1 MNRLTNLC
9 ILLLVLLM
17 PAYTSAQ
24 SATAGGV
31 TITGTVVDETF
42 LPLIGASVS
51 IPGAKPPVGVIT
63 DIDGNFELKLPSPD
77 VTLEVSYLGYETI
90 RVAATPGT
98 PMEIVLKENSVA
110 LEEVVAIGYATMKK
124 SDLTG
129 SVEKVSMDD
138 LNRATV
144 SSFDQAL
151 GGRIAGV
158 QVVASDGQPG
168 EGANIVIRG
177 SNTISD
183 QSDGTPLYVIDGFA
197 TDDPNAGA
205 INPADIESIDVLKD
219 ASATAIYGARGANGV
234 IIITTKR
241 GAESAP
247 KITYKGS
254 VSYQRRPKGL
264 QLLKGREFVELQAE
278 MLTPEEMNKTY
289 FSYDE
294 ALGRYQTLDDYNN
307 RRSIDWQDEVF
318 RNAPMTNHHLA
329 LSGGTKNTRYSAA
342 LSYYYQDGTIIRS
355 SYESIKA
362 RATIDQQISPTV
374 KFGTAFNFANN
385 TSVGSAPTQGDGQ
398 STQYFLYQVL
408 AYRPVKYRSTD
419 DLDDIVDNN
428 GGTYPYNPV
437 KTIQNTYE
445 QLRNRQLSINAYL
458 NWNILPDLLFKA
470 TFAYTWR
477 EARTEKFYNKDTYF
491 GDPAYSSTGSNG
503 TFNIKE
509 WNSWSNEYTLSY
521 RHHWGAHKF
530 NGLVG
535 MSLLS
540 KQISNVGAKS
550 VMIPWDD
557 LGFWGIDT
565 GMAQSVVADNVLD
578 RMMSFF
584 GRFNYDY
591 RGRYL
596 LTATLR
602 GDGSSRFTNNKW
614 GLFPSASMAWRII
627 DEPFM
632 AASTG
637 WLSNLK
643 LRVGWG
649 ATGNNATREIYP
661 SHLLYW
667 GGENYPW
674 NNNLHQ
680 ALYMLQLANRNL
692 KWETTYQ
699 TNVGIDFAL
708 WNNRINGSVDVY
720 DKNTRDLLLY
730 ADVPP
735 SIGFTQIQQNI
746 GSISNRGL
754 EITLNAT
761 VLPGQRGTLK
771 WTSSFNISFNRNKV
785 TALSDGQESRMAGIR
800 YPSIPDLYICKVGRP
815 LSEMYGYIYD
825 GVYQYSDFDEVS
837 PGVYRLKDG
846 IPDNSNDRAN
856 IRPGDPKLRD
866 INGDGRVTVEDRTVI
881 GHGLPVHTGG
891 FINNFYWKGF
901 DLSIFL
907 QWSYGNDVINYNR
920 VLLENLQG
928 RHLNQLASAENHW
941 RPDNPTDYLWAP
953 NRGLNNLHTSREV
966 EDASFLR
973 LKNIQLGYTLP
984 AKWLRGS
991 RLASVRAYLGAQ
1003 NLATWTAYTG
1013 YDPEVSTRN
1022 SAMTRG
1028 FDYSAYPKA
1037 QSFTFGVKIEL

>member
-1 MNRLTNLC
+1 MNWFKILYCLIPAFTLPANL
-9 ILLLVLLM
+9 
-17 PAYTSAQ
+17 PAQ
-24 SATAGGV
+24 TAAAEV
-31 TITGTVVDETF
+31 VTGTVTDETF
-42 LPLIGASVS
+42 LPLIGASVVVVD
-51 IPGAKPPVGVIT
+51 AKPPLGTVT
-63 DIDGNFELKLPSPD
+63 DIDGNFELTLPSPD
-77 VTLEVSYLGYETI
+77 VVLEVRYIGYES
-90 RVAATPGT
+90 VKVKATPGSK
-98 PMEIVLKENSVA
+98 MDIVLKENA
-110 LEEVVAIGYATMKK
+110 TQLDEVVAIGYATVKK

-129 SVEKVSMDD
+129 SVEKVSMSD
-138 LNRATV
+138 LNKATV

-168 EGANIVIRG
+168 EGSNIVIRG

-183 QSDGTPLYVIDGFA
+183 TSDGTPLYVIDGFA

-247 KITYKGS
+247 KVSYEGS
-254 VSYQRRPKGL
+254 VSWQMRPKGL
-264 QLLKGREFVELQAE
+264 KLLQGREFVELQAE

-289 FSYDE
+289 FCYDE
-294 ALGRYQTLDDYNN
+294 ALGRYQTIDDYDH
-307 RRSIDWQDEVF
+307 RKSVDWQDEVF
-318 RNAPMTNHHLA
+318 HDAPMTNHHVA
-329 LSGGTKNTRYSAA
+329 LSGGTKHTRYSSA
-342 LSYYYQDGTIIRS
+342 LSYYYQQGVIIKS
-355 SYESIKA
+355 SYESIRA
-362 RATIDQQISPTV
+362 RATLDQSVSPTV
-374 KFGTAFNFANN
+374 KVGTVVNFANN

-419 DLDDIVDNN
+419 DLEDIVDNN

-437 KTIQNTYE
+437 KTIRNTYE
-445 QLRNRQLSINAYL
+445 KLRNRQLSMNAYL
-458 NWNILPDLLFKA
+458 NWDILSDLQFRV

-491 GDPAYSSTGSNG
+491 GDPAYSPSGSNG
-503 TFNIKE
+503 SFNIKE
-509 WNSWSNEYTLSY
+509 WNSWSNEYTLKY
-521 RHHWGAHKF
+521 NHQWGAHKF
-530 NGLVG
+530 NGMAG
-535 MSLLS
+535 MSLSS

-550 VMIPWDD
+550 VMVPWDD

-565 GMAQSVVADNVLD
+565 GTAQSVVADNVCD

-584 GRFNYDY
+584 GRINYDFL
-591 RGRYL
+591 GRYL

-602 GDGSSRFTNNKW
+602 ADGSSRFSNHKW
-614 GLFPSASMAWRII
+614 GLFPSAALAWRVI

-632 AASTG
+632 SASAG

-649 ATGNNATREIYP
+649 ATGNNATREMYP
-661 SHLLYW
+661 SNLLYW

-674 NNNLHQ
+674 NNSLQH
-680 ALYMLQLANRNL
+680 AIYMMQLANRDL
-692 KWETTYQ
+692 RWETTYQ
-699 TNVGIDFAL
+699 TNIGVDFGL
-708 WNNRINGSVDVY
+708 WQNRLNGSVDIY
-720 DKNTRDLLLY
+720 DKDTRDLLLY

-735 SIGFTQIQQNI
+735 SIGFTQVQQNV

-754 EITLNAT
+754 ELTLNAT
-761 VLPGQRGTLK
+761 ILPGSHGALK
-771 WTSSFNISFNRNKV
+771 WTSSFNISFNKNKV

-800 YPSIPDLYICKVGRP
+800 YPSVPDLYICKVGQP

-846 IPDNSNDRAN
+846 IPDNTNDRAN

-866 INGDGRVTVEDRTVI
+866 INGDGKLTADDRTVI
-881 GHGLPVHTGG
+881 GHGLPIHTGG
-891 FINNFYWKGF
+891 FTNNFQWKGF
-901 DLSIFL
+901 DLNIFF

-928 RHLNQLASAENHW
+928 RHLNQLATAANHW

-953 NRGLNNLHTSREV
+953 NRGLTSIHTSREV

-973 LKNIQLGYTLP
+973 LKNVQLGYTFP

-991 RLASVRAYLGAQ
+991 RLASVRAYFSAQ
-1003 NLATWTAYTG
+1003 NLITWTRYSG

>member
-1 MNRLTNLC
+1 MNRITVII
-9 ILLLVLLM
+9 ILLSSLLM
-17 PAYTSAQ
+17 PSYAA
-24 SATAGGV
+24 AADAGGTV
-31 TITGTVVDETF
+31 AGTVVDETS

-51 IPGAKPPVGVIT
+51 IQGTEPAVGVVT
-63 DIDGNFELKLPSPD
+63 DIDGNFELRLPGAD
-77 VTLEVSYLGYETI
+77 ATLEVSYVGYETV
-90 RVAATPGT
+90 RVKATPGT
-98 PMEIVLKENSVA
+98 PMQIVMRESATA
-110 LEEVVAIGYATMKK
+110 LQEVVAIGYATMKK

-129 SVEKVSMDD
+129 SVEKVSMED

-183 QSDGTPLYVIDGFA
+183 EADGTPLYVIDGFA

-241 GAESAP
+241 GSESAP
-247 KITYKGS
+247 RITYEGS

-264 QLLKGREFVELQAE
+264 RLLQGREFVELQAE
-278 MLTPEEMNKTY
+278 ILTPDEMNKTY

-294 ALGRYQTLDDYNN
+294 ALGRYQTLADYDN
-307 RRSIDWQDEVF
+307 RRSTNWQDEVF
-318 RNAPMTNHHLA
+318 RNAAMTNHHLA
-329 LSGGTKNTRYSAA
+329 LTGGTKNTRYSGA
-342 LSYYYQDGTIIRS
+342 LSYYHQDGTIINS

-362 RATIDQQISPTV
+362 RTTLDQRISPTV
-374 KFGTAFNFANN
+374 KVGTVVNFANN

-419 DLDDIVDNN
+419 DLEDIVDNN

-437 KTIQNTYE
+437 KTIRNTYE
-445 QLRNRQLSINAYL
+445 RLRNRQLSLNAYL
-458 NWNILPDLLFKA
+458 NWDILPSLMFKA
-470 TFAYTWR
+470 TFAYTLR

-491 GDPAYSSTGSNG
+491 GDPAYSPTGTNG
-503 TFNIKE
+503 SFNIKE
-509 WNSWSNEYTLSY
+509 WNSWSNEYTLNY
-521 RHHWGAHKF
+521 RHQWGAHKF
-530 NGLVG
+530 NGLAG

-540 KQISNVGAKS
+540 KQISNVGAKA
-550 VMIPWDD
+550 VHIPWDD

-565 GMAQSVVADNVLD
+565 GTAQSIVADNVLE

-596 LTATLR
+596 FTATLR
-602 GDGSSRFTNNKW
+602 ADGSSRFVHHKW
-614 GLFPSASMAWRII
+614 GLFPSASAAWRII

-632 AASTG
+632 SRATG

-643 LRVGWG
+643 IRVGWG
-649 ATGNNATREIYP
+649 ATGNNATRDVYP
-661 SHLLYW
+661 GNLLYW

-674 NNNLHQ
+674 NNSLHQ
-680 ALYMLQLANRNL
+680 ALYMLQIANRKL
-692 KWETTYQ
+692 RWETTYQ
-699 TNVGIDFAL
+699 TNIGLDFSLWRNRLNGTID
-708 WNNRINGSVDVY
+708 IY
-720 DKNTRDLLLY
+720 DKDTRDLLLY

-735 SIGFTQIQQNI
+735 SLGFTQVQQNI

-754 EITLNAT
+754 EVTLNAT
-761 VLPGQRGTLK
+761 VLPGTRGSLK
-771 WTSSFNISFNRNKV
+771 WTSSFNIAFNRNKV
-785 TALSDGQESRMAGIR
+785 TALSDGQESRTAGVR

-815 LSEMYGYIYD
+815 LSEMYGYVYD

-837 PGVYRLKDG
+837 PGVYRLKDNV
-846 IPDNSNDRAN
+846 PDNTNDRAN

-866 INGDGRVTVEDRTVI
+866 INGDGRLTTEDRTVI
-881 GHGLPVHTGG
+881 GHGLPIHTGG
-891 FINNFYWKGF
+891 FTNNFEWRGF

-928 RHLNQLASAENHW
+928 RHLNQLATAANHW
-941 RPDNPTDYLWAP
+941 RPDTPTDYLWAP
-953 NRGLNNLHTSREV
+953 GRGLNNLHTSREV

-973 LKNIQLGYTLP
+973 LKNIQLGYTFP
-984 AKWLRGS
+984 AKWLRGT
-991 RLASVRAYLGAQ
+991 RLASVRAYLSAQ
-1003 NLATWTAYTG
+1003 NVATLTGYSG

>member
-1 MNRLTNLC
+1 MNRLTVII
-9 ILLLVLLM
+9 ILLSSLLM
-17 PAYTSAQ
+17 PSYAA
-24 SATAGGV
+24 AADAGGGTV
-31 TITGTVVDETF
+31 AGTVVDETS

-51 IPGAKPPVGVIT
+51 IQGTEPAVGVVT
-63 DIDGNFELKLPSPD
+63 DIDGNFELRLPGAD
-77 VTLEVSYLGYETI
+77 ATLEVSYVGYETV
-90 RVAATPGT
+90 RVKATPGT
-98 PMEIVLKENSVA
+98 PMQIVMRESATA
-110 LEEVVAIGYATMKK
+110 LQEVVAIGYATMKK

-129 SVEKVSMDD
+129 SVEKVSMED

-183 QSDGTPLYVIDGFA
+183 EADGTPLYVIDGFA

-241 GAESAP
+241 GSESAP
-247 KITYKGS
+247 RITYEGS

-264 QLLKGREFVELQAE
+264 RLLQGREFVELQAE
-278 MLTPEEMNKTY
+278 ILTPDEMNKTY

-294 ALGRYQTLDDYNN
+294 ALGRYQTLADYDN
-307 RRSIDWQDEVF
+307 RRSTDWQDEVF
-318 RNAPMTNHHLA
+318 RNAAMTNHHLA
-329 LSGGTKNTRYSAA
+329 LTGGTKNTRYSGA
-342 LSYYYQDGTIIRS
+342 LSYYHQDGTIINS

-362 RATIDQQISPTV
+362 RTTLDQRISPTV
-374 KFGTAFNFANN
+374 KVGTVVNFANN

-419 DLDDIVDNN
+419 DLEDIVDNN

-437 KTIQNTYE
+437 KTIRNTYE
-445 QLRNRQLSINAYL
+445 RLRNRQLSLNAYL
-458 NWNILPDLLFKA
+458 NWDILPSLMFKA

-491 GDPAYSSTGSNG
+491 GDPAYSPTGTNG
-503 TFNIKE
+503 SFNIKE
-509 WNSWSNEYTLSY
+509 WNSWSNEYTLNY
-521 RHHWGAHKF
+521 RHQWGAHKF
-530 NGLVG
+530 NGLAG

-540 KQISNVGAKS
+540 KQISNVGAKA
-550 VMIPWDD
+550 VHIPWDD

-565 GMAQSVVADNVLD
+565 GTAQSIVADNVLE

-596 LTATLR
+596 FTATLR
-602 GDGSSRFTNNKW
+602 ADGSSRFVHHKW
-614 GLFPSASMAWRII
+614 GLFPSASAAWRII

-632 AASTG
+632 SRATG

-643 LRVGWG
+643 IRVGWG
-649 ATGNNATREIYP
+649 ATGNNATRDVYP
-661 SHLLYW
+661 GNLLYW

-674 NNNLHQ
+674 NNSLHQ
-680 ALYMLQLANRNL
+680 ALYMLQIANRKL
-692 KWETTYQ
+692 RWETTYQ
-699 TNVGIDFAL
+699 TNIGLDFAL
-708 WNNRINGSVDVY
+708 WRNRLNGTIDIY
-720 DKNTRDLLLY
+720 DKDTRDLLLY

-735 SIGFTQIQQNI
+735 SLGFTQVQQNI

-754 EITLNAT
+754 EVTLNAT
-761 VLPGQRGTLK
+761 VLPGTRGSLK
-771 WTSSFNISFNRNKV
+771 WTSSFNIAFNRNKV
-785 TALSDGQESRMAGIR
+785 TALSDGQESRTAGVR

-815 LSEMYGYIYD
+815 LSEMYGYVYD

-837 PGVYRLKDG
+837 PGVYRLKDNV
-846 IPDNSNDRAN
+846 PDNTNDRAN

-866 INGDGRVTVEDRTVI
+866 INGDGRLTTEDRTVI
-881 GHGLPVHTGG
+881 GHGLPIHTGG
-891 FINNFYWKGF
+891 FTNNFEWRGF

-928 RHLNQLASAENHW
+928 RHLNQLATAANHW
-941 RPDNPTDYLWAP
+941 RPDTPTDYLWAP
-953 NRGLNNLHTSREV
+953 GRGLNNLHTSREV

-973 LKNIQLGYTLP
+973 LKNIQLGYTFP
-984 AKWLRGS
+984 AKWLRGT
-991 RLASVRAYLGAQ
+991 RLASVRAYLSAQ
-1003 NLATWTAYTG
+1003 NVATLTGYSG

>member
-1 MNRLTNLC
+1 MNRITVII
-9 ILLLVLLM
+9 ILLSSLLM
-17 PAYTSAQ
+17 PSSA
-24 SATAGGV
+24 AAADAGGTV
-31 TITGTVVDETF
+31 AGTVVDETS

-51 IPGAKPPVGVIT
+51 IQGTEPAVGVVT
-63 DIDGNFELKLPSPD
+63 DIDGNFELRLPGAD
-77 VTLEVSYLGYETI
+77 ATLEVSYVGYETV
-90 RVAATPGT
+90 RVKATPGT
-98 PMEIVLKENSVA
+98 PMQIVMRESATA
-110 LEEVVAIGYATMKK
+110 LQEVVAIGYATMKK

-129 SVEKVSMDD
+129 SVEKVSMED

-183 QSDGTPLYVIDGFA
+183 EADGTPLYVIDGFA

-241 GAESAP
+241 GSESAP
-247 KITYKGS
+247 RITYEGS

-264 QLLKGREFVELQAE
+264 RLLQGREFVELQAE
-278 MLTPEEMNKTY
+278 ILTPDEMNKTY

-294 ALGRYQTLDDYNN
+294 ALGRYQTLADYDN
-307 RRSIDWQDEVF
+307 RRSTDWQDEVF
-318 RNAPMTNHHLA
+318 RNAAMTNHHLA
-329 LSGGTKNTRYSAA
+329 LTGGTKNTRYSGA
-342 LSYYYQDGTIIRS
+342 LSYYHQDGTIINS

-362 RATIDQQISPTV
+362 RTTLDQGISPTV
-374 KFGTAFNFANN
+374 KVGTVVNFANN

-419 DLDDIVDNN
+419 DLEDIVDNN

-437 KTIQNTYE
+437 KTIRNTYE
-445 QLRNRQLSINAYL
+445 RLRNRQLSLNAYL
-458 NWNILPDLLFKA
+458 NWDILPSLMFKA

-491 GDPAYSSTGSNG
+491 GDPAYSPTGTNG
-503 TFNIKE
+503 SFNIKE
-509 WNSWSNEYTLSY
+509 WNSWSNEYTLNY
-521 RHHWGAHKF
+521 RHQWGAHKF
-530 NGLVG
+530 NGLAG

-540 KQISNVGAKS
+540 KQISNVGAKA
-550 VMIPWDD
+550 VHIPWDD

-565 GMAQSVVADNVLD
+565 GTAQSIVADNVLE

-596 LTATLR
+596 FTATLR
-602 GDGSSRFTNNKW
+602 ADGSSRFVHHKW
-614 GLFPSASMAWRII
+614 GLFPSASAAWRII

-632 AASTG
+632 SRATG

-643 LRVGWG
+643 IRVGWG
-649 ATGNNATREIYP
+649 ATGNNATRDVYP
-661 SHLLYW
+661 GNLLYW

-674 NNNLHQ
+674 NNSLHQ
-680 ALYMLQLANRNL
+680 ALYMLQIANRKL
-692 KWETTYQ
+692 RWETTYQ
-699 TNVGIDFAL
+699 TNIGLDFAL
-708 WNNRINGSVDVY
+708 WRNRLNGTIDIY
-720 DKNTRDLLLY
+720 DKDTRDLLLY

-735 SIGFTQIQQNI
+735 SLGFTQVQQNI

-754 EITLNAT
+754 EVTLNAT
-761 VLPGQRGTLK
+761 VLPGTRGSLK
-771 WTSSFNISFNRNKV
+771 WTSSFNIAFNRNKV
-785 TALSDGQESRMAGIR
+785 TALSDGQESRTAGVR

-815 LSEMYGYIYD
+815 LSEMYGYVYD

-837 PGVYRLKDG
+837 PGVYRLKDNV
-846 IPDNSNDRAN
+846 PDNTNDRAN

-866 INGDGRVTVEDRTVI
+866 INGDGRLTTEDRTVI
-881 GHGLPVHTGG
+881 GHGLPIHTGG
-891 FINNFYWKGF
+891 FTNNFEWRGF

-920 VLLENLQG
+920 MLLENLQG
-928 RHLNQLASAENHW
+928 RHLNQLATAANHW
-941 RPDNPTDYLWAP
+941 RPDTPTDYLWAP
-953 NRGLNNLHTSREV
+953 GRGLNNLHTSREV

-973 LKNIQLGYTLP
+973 LKNIQLGYTFP
-984 AKWLRGS
+984 AKWLRGT
-991 RLASVRAYLGAQ
+991 RLASVRAYLSAQ
-1003 NLATWTAYTG
+1003 NVATLTGYSG

>member
-1 MNRLTNLC
+1 MINRL
-9 ILLLVLLM
+9 ILTCVMLLSLMSPAVL
-17 PAYTSAQ
+17 PAQTA
-24 SATAGGV
+24 AGGSA
-31 TITGTVVDETF
+31 IEGTVLDETA
-42 LPLIGASVS
+42 LPLIGASVRVAGS
-51 IPGAKPPVGVIT
+51 NPPVGVIT
-63 DIDGNFELKLPSPD
+63 DIDGNFVLQVSTAET
-77 VTLEVSYLGYETI
+77 TLEVSYVGFET
-90 RVAATPGT
+90 ATIKARAGSRI
-98 PMEIVLKENSVA
+98 EIVLKENSTA

-138 LNRATV
+138 LQRANV

-183 QSDGTPLYVIDGFA
+183 EADGTPLYVIDGFA

-205 INPADIESIDVLKD
+205 INPADIESIDILKD

-247 KITYKGS
+247 RISYEGS

-264 QLLKGREFVELQAE
+264 KLMQGRQFVELQAE
-278 MLTPEEMNKTY
+278 MLTADEMNKTY

-294 ALGRYQTLDDYNN
+294 ALGRYQTIDDYDKRKSTN
-307 RRSIDWQDEVF
+307 WQDEVF

-329 LSGGTKNTRYSAA
+329 LTGGTKNTRYSTA
-342 LSYYYQDGTIIRS
+342 LSYYLQEGTIIKS
-355 SYESIKA
+355 SYESVKA
-362 RATIDQQISPTV
+362 RATLDQQISPTV
-374 KFGTAFNFANN
+374 KAGTVVNFANN
-385 TSVGSAPTQGDGQ
+385 TSIGSAPTQGDGQ

-419 DLDDIVDNN
+419 DLEDIVDNN

-437 KTIQNTYE
+437 KTIKNTYE
-445 QLRNRQLSINAYL
+445 KLRNRQLSMNAYL
-458 NWNILPDLLFKA
+458 NWNILPDLLFKV

-491 GDPAYSSTGSNG
+491 GDPAYSPTGTNG
-503 TFNIKE
+503 SFNIKE
-509 WNSWSNEYTLSY
+509 WNSWSNEYTLNY
-521 RHHWGAHKF
+521 RRQWGSHKF

-535 MSLLS
+535 MSLSS

-550 VMIPWDD
+550 VLIPWDD

-565 GMAQSVVADNVLD
+565 GSAMSVVADNVTD
-578 RMMSFF
+578 KMMSYF

-602 GDGSSRFTNNKW
+602 ADGSSRFIHHKW
-614 GLFPSASMAWRII
+614 GLFPSASVAWRVI

-632 AASTG
+632 RSVSS
-637 WLSNLK
+637 WMSNLK

-649 ATGNNATREIYP
+649 ATGNNATREVYP
-661 SHLLYW
+661 SNLLYW

-674 NNNLHQ
+674 NNSLHP
-680 ALYMLQLANRNL
+680 AIHVMQLANRSL
-692 KWETTYQ
+692 RWETTYQ
-699 TNVGIDFAL
+699 TNIGIDFAL
-708 WNNRINGSVDVY
+708 LQNRINGSVDIY
-720 DKNTRDLLLY
+720 DKDTRDLLLY

-735 SIGFTQIQQNI
+735 SIGFTQVQQNI

-754 EITLNAT
+754 ELTLNGT
-761 VLPGQRGTLK
+761 IFPGKHGSVK
-771 WTSSFNISFNRNKV
+771 WTSSFNISFNKNKI
-785 TALSDGQESRMAGIR
+785 TGLSDGQESRMAGIR

-837 PGVYRLKDG
+837 PGVFRLKDNV
-846 IPDNSNDRAN
+846 PDNTNDRAN

-866 INGDGRVTVEDRTVI
+866 INGDGRVTTADRTII

-891 FINNFYWKGF
+891 FINNFEWKGF

-928 RHLNQLASAENHW
+928 RHLNQLATAANHW
-941 RPDNPTDYLWAP
+941 RPDNPTNYLWAP
-953 NRGLNNLHTSREV
+953 NRGLNVHTSRDV

-973 LKNIQLGYTLP
+973 LKNIQLGYTFP
-984 AKWLRGS
+984 AKWLRGT
-991 RLASVRAYLGAQ
+991 RLSGVRAYLSAQ
-1003 NLATWTAYTG
+1003 NVATWTGYSG

-1037 QSFTFGVKIEL
+1037 QSFTFGVKIDL

>member
-1 MNRLTNLC
+1 MLMAMLTP
-9 ILLLVLLM
+9 VLLQ
-17 PAYTSAQ
+17 AQ
-24 SATAGGV
+24 TAASQGTTV
-31 TITGTVVDETF
+31 TGTVVDETA

-51 IPGAKPPVGVIT
+51 ILGANPPVGVVT
-63 DIDGNFELKLPSPD
+63 DIDGNFTLQLPAPD
-77 VTLEVSYLGYETI
+77 ATLEIRYVGFET
-90 RVAATPGT
+90 VQVKATPGT
-98 PMEIVLKENSVA
+98 PMEIVLKENSTM
-110 LEEVVAIGYATMKK
+110 LEEVVAVGYGVVKK

-129 SVEKVSMDD
+129 SVEKVSMED
-138 LNRATV
+138 LNRANV
-144 SSFDQAL
+144 ASFDQAL

-177 SNTISD
+177 SNTVSD
-183 QSDGTPLYVIDGFA
+183 ESDGTPLYVIGGFA

-247 KITYKGS
+247 RITYEGS
-254 VSYQRRPKGL
+254 VSLQRRPKGL
-264 QLLKGREFVELQAE
+264 KLLQGREFVELQAE
-278 MLTPEEMNKTY
+278 MLTPDEMNKTY
-289 FSYDE
+289 YSYDE
-294 ALGRYQTLDDYNN
+294 ALGRYQTLDDYNY
-307 RRSIDWQDEVF
+307 RKSTDWQDEVF
-318 RNAPMTNHHLA
+318 RDAVMTNHHLA
-329 LSGGTKNTRYSAA
+329 LSGGTKNTRYSTA
-342 LSYYYQDGTIIRS
+342 LSYYLQEGTIIKS
-355 SYESIKA
+355 SYESLKC
-362 RATIDQQISPTV
+362 RATLDQQISPTV
-374 KFGTAFNFANN
+374 KAGTVVNFANN
-385 TSVGSAPTQGDGQ
+385 VSVGSAPTQGDGQ

-437 KTIQNTYE
+437 KTIRNTYE
-445 QLRNRQLSINAYL
+445 QLRNRQLSLNAYL
-458 NWNILPDLLFKA
+458 NWDIRPDLLFKV

-491 GDPAYSSTGSNG
+491 GDPAYSPTGTNG
-503 TFNIKE
+503 SFNIKE
-509 WNSWSNEYTLSY
+509 WNSWSNEYTLTY
-521 RHHWGAHKF
+521 RHQWGIHKF
-530 NGLVG
+530 NGMAG
-535 MSLLS
+535 MSLSS

-550 VMIPWDD
+550 VMIPWDS
-557 LGFWGIDT
+557 LGFWGLDT
-565 GMAQSVVADNVLD
+565 GIAQSTAADNLRD

-584 GRFNYDY
+584 GRFNYDLL
-591 RGRYL
+591 GRYL

-602 GDGSSRFTNNKW
+602 ADGSSRFNNHKW
-614 GLFPSASMAWRII
+614 GIFPSASAAWRII

-632 AASTG
+632 APAMG

-649 ATGNNATREIYP
+649 ATGNNATRDIYP
-661 SHLLYW
+661 SSLLYW

-674 NNNLHQ
+674 NNSLHQ
-680 ALYMLQLANRNL
+680 ALYILQLANRNL
-692 KWETTYQ
+692 RWETTYQ
-699 TNVGIDFAL
+699 TNVGVDFAM
-708 WNNRINGSVDVY
+708 WRNRVNGSVDIY
-720 DKNTRDLLLY
+720 DKSTHNLLLY

-735 SIGFTQIQQNI
+735 SIGFTQVQQNI

-754 EITLNAT
+754 EITINAT
-761 VLPGQRGTLK
+761 ILPGLHGSVK
-771 WTSSFNISFNRNKV
+771 WSSSFNISFNKNKI
-785 TALSDGQESRMAGIR
+785 TALSDGQESRTAGIR
-800 YPSIPDLYICKVGRP
+800 YPSISDLYICKVGHP
-815 LSEMYGYIYD
+815 LSEMYGYVYD

-837 PGVYRLKDG
+837 PGVYRLKDE
-846 IPDNSNDRAN
+846 IPNNTNDRAN

-866 INGDGRVTVEDRTVI
+866 INGDGRVTTEDRTII
-881 GHGLPVHTGG
+881 GHGLPIHTGG
-891 FINNFYWKGF
+891 FTNNFEWKGF

-920 VLLENLQG
+920 VLLESLQG
-928 RHLNQLASAENHW
+928 RHLNQLATAADHW
-941 RPDNPTDYLWAP
+941 RPDTPTDYLWAP
-953 NRGLNNLHTSREV
+953 GRGLNNLHTSREV

-991 RLASVRAYLGAQ
+991 RLASVRLYFGAQ
-1003 NLATWTAYTG
+1003 NVATITGYTG

-1037 QSFTFGVKIEL
+1037 QSFTFGVKIGL

>member
-1 MNRLTNLC
+1 MNRITVII
-9 ILLLVLLM
+9 ILLSSLLM
-17 PAYTSAQ
+17 PSYAA
-24 SATAGGV
+24 AADAGGGTV
-31 TITGTVVDETF
+31 AGTVVDETS

-51 IPGAKPPVGVIT
+51 IQGTEPAVGVVT
-63 DIDGNFELKLPSPD
+63 DIDGNFELRLPGAD
-77 VTLEVSYLGYETI
+77 ATLEVSYVGYETV
-90 RVAATPGT
+90 RVKATPGT
-98 PMEIVLKENSVA
+98 PMQIVMRESATA
-110 LEEVVAIGYATMKK
+110 LQEVVAIGYATMKK

-129 SVEKVSMDD
+129 SVEKVSMED

-183 QSDGTPLYVIDGFA
+183 EADGTPLYVIDGFA

-241 GAESAP
+241 GSESAP
-247 KITYKGS
+247 RITYEGS

-264 QLLKGREFVELQAE
+264 RLLQGREFVELQAE
-278 MLTPEEMNKTY
+278 ILTPDEMNKTY

-294 ALGRYQTLDDYNN
+294 ALGRYQTLADYDN
-307 RRSIDWQDEVF
+307 RRSTDWQDEVF
-318 RNAPMTNHHLA
+318 RNAAMTNHHLA
-329 LSGGTKNTRYSAA
+329 LTGGTKNTRYSGA
-342 LSYYYQDGTIIRS
+342 LSYYHQDGTIINS

-362 RATIDQQISPTV
+362 RTTLDQRISPTV
-374 KFGTAFNFANN
+374 KVGTVVNFANN

-419 DLDDIVDNN
+419 DLEDIVDNN

-437 KTIQNTYE
+437 KTIRNTYE
-445 QLRNRQLSINAYL
+445 RLRNRQLSLNAYL
-458 NWNILPDLLFKA
+458 NWDILPSLMFKA

-491 GDPAYSSTGSNG
+491 GDPAYSPTGTNG
-503 TFNIKE
+503 SFNIKE
-509 WNSWSNEYTLSY
+509 WNSWSNEYTLNY
-521 RHHWGAHKF
+521 RHQWGAHKF
-530 NGLVG
+530 NGLAG

-540 KQISNVGAKS
+540 KQISNVGAKA
-550 VMIPWDD
+550 VHIPWDD

-565 GMAQSVVADNVLD
+565 GTAQSIVADNVLE

-596 LTATLR
+596 FTATLR
-602 GDGSSRFTNNKW
+602 ADGSSRFVHHKW
-614 GLFPSASMAWRII
+614 GLFPSTSAAWRII

-632 AASTG
+632 SRATG

-643 LRVGWG
+643 IRVGWG
-649 ATGNNATREIYP
+649 ATGNNATRDVYP
-661 SHLLYW
+661 GNLLYW

-674 NNNLHQ
+674 NNSLHQ
-680 ALYMLQLANRNL
+680 ALYMLQIANRKL
-692 KWETTYQ
+692 RWETTYQ
-699 TNVGIDFAL
+699 TNIGLDFAL
-708 WNNRINGSVDVY
+708 WRNRLNGTIDIY
-720 DKNTRDLLLY
+720 DKDTRDLLLY

-735 SIGFTQIQQNI
+735 SLGFTQVQQNI

-754 EITLNAT
+754 EVTLNAT
-761 VLPGQRGTLK
+761 VLPGTRGSLK
-771 WTSSFNISFNRNKV
+771 WTSSFNIAFNRNKV
-785 TALSDGQESRMAGIR
+785 TALSDGQESRTAGVR

-815 LSEMYGYIYD
+815 LSEMYGYVYD

-837 PGVYRLKDG
+837 PGVYRLKDNV
-846 IPDNSNDRAN
+846 PDNTNDRAN

-866 INGDGRVTVEDRTVI
+866 INGDGRLTTEDRTVI
-881 GHGLPVHTGG
+881 GHGLPIHTGG
-891 FINNFYWKGF
+891 FTNNFEWRGF

-928 RHLNQLASAENHW
+928 RHLNQLATAANHW
-941 RPDNPTDYLWAP
+941 RPDTPTDYLWAP
-953 NRGLNNLHTSREV
+953 GRGLNNLHTSREV

-973 LKNIQLGYTLP
+973 LKNIQLGYTFP
-984 AKWLRGS
+984 AKWLRGT
-991 RLASVRAYLGAQ
+991 RLASVRAYLSAQ
-1003 NLATWTAYTG
+1003 NVATLTGYSG

>member
-1 MNRLTNLC
+1 MNRLTVII
-9 ILLLVLLM
+9 ILLSSLLM
-17 PAYTSAQ
+17 PSYAA
-24 SATAGGV
+24 AADAGGGTV
-31 TITGTVVDETF
+31 AGTVVDETS

-51 IPGAKPPVGVIT
+51 IQGTEPAVGVVT
-63 DIDGNFELKLPSPD
+63 DIDGNFELRLPGAAA
-77 VTLEVSYLGYETI
+77 TLEVSYVGYETV
-90 RVAATPGT
+90 RVKATPGT
-98 PMEIVLKENSVA
+98 PMQIVMRESATA
-110 LEEVVAIGYATMKK
+110 LQEVVAIGYATMKK

-129 SVEKVSMDD
+129 SVEKVSMED

-183 QSDGTPLYVIDGFA
+183 EADGTPLYVIDGFA

-241 GAESAP
+241 GSESAP
-247 KITYKGS
+247 RITYEGS

-264 QLLKGREFVELQAE
+264 RLLQGREFVELQAE
-278 MLTPEEMNKTY
+278 ILTPDEMNKTY

-294 ALGRYQTLDDYNN
+294 ALGRYQTLADYDN
-307 RRSIDWQDEVF
+307 RRSTDWQDEVF
-318 RNAPMTNHHLA
+318 RNAAMTNHHLA
-329 LSGGTKNTRYSAA
+329 LTGGTKNTRYSGA
-342 LSYYYQDGTIIRS
+342 LSYYHQDGTIINS

-362 RATIDQQISPTV
+362 RTTLDQRISPTV
-374 KFGTAFNFANN
+374 KAGTVVNFANN

-419 DLDDIVDNN
+419 DLEDIVDNN

-437 KTIQNTYE
+437 KTIRNTYE
-445 QLRNRQLSINAYL
+445 RLRNRQLSLNAYL
-458 NWNILPDLLFKA
+458 NWDILPSLMFKA

-491 GDPAYSSTGSNG
+491 GDPAYSPTGTNG
-503 TFNIKE
+503 SFNIKE
-509 WNSWSNEYTLSY
+509 WNSWSNEYTLNY
-521 RHHWGAHKF
+521 RHQWGAHKF
-530 NGLVG
+530 NGLAG

-540 KQISNVGAKS
+540 KQISNVGAKA
-550 VMIPWDD
+550 VHIPWDD

-565 GMAQSVVADNVLD
+565 GTAQSIVADNVLE

-596 LTATLR
+596 FTATLR
-602 GDGSSRFTNNKW
+602 ADGSSRFVHHKW
-614 GLFPSASMAWRII
+614 GLFPSASAAWRII

-632 AASTG
+632 SRATG

-643 LRVGWG
+643 IRVGWG
-649 ATGNNATREIYP
+649 ATGNNATRDVYP
-661 SHLLYW
+661 GNLLYW

-674 NNNLHQ
+674 NNSLHQ
-680 ALYMLQLANRNL
+680 ALYMLQIANRKL
-692 KWETTYQ
+692 RWETTYQ
-699 TNVGIDFAL
+699 TNIGLDFAL
-708 WNNRINGSVDVY
+708 WRNRLNGTIDIY
-720 DKNTRDLLLY
+720 DKDTRDLLLY

-735 SIGFTQIQQNI
+735 SLGFTQVQQNI

-754 EITLNAT
+754 EVTLNAT
-761 VLPGQRGTLK
+761 VLPGTRGSLK
-771 WTSSFNISFNRNKV
+771 WTSSFNIAFNRNKV
-785 TALSDGQESRMAGIR
+785 TALSDGQESRTAGVR

-815 LSEMYGYIYD
+815 LSEMYGYVYD

-837 PGVYRLKDG
+837 PGVYRLKDHV
-846 IPDNSNDRAN
+846 PDNTNDRAN

-866 INGDGRVTVEDRTVI
+866 INGDGRLTTEDRTVI
-881 GHGLPVHTGG
+881 GHGLPIHTGG
-891 FINNFYWKGF
+891 FTNNFEWRGF
-901 DLSIFL
+901 DLSVFL

-928 RHLNQLASAENHW
+928 RHLNQLATAANHW
-941 RPDNPTDYLWAP
+941 RPDTPTDYLWAP
-953 NRGLNNLHTSREV
+953 GRGLNNLHTSREV

-973 LKNIQLGYTLP
+973 LKNIQLGYTFP
-984 AKWLRGS
+984 AKWLRGT
-991 RLASVRAYLGAQ
+991 RLASVRAYLSAQ
-1003 NLATWTAYTG
+1003 NVATLTGYSG

>member
-1 MNRLTNLC
+1 MNRITIIFSFLAA
-9 ILLLVLLM
+9 LLLPPHS
-17 PAYTSAQ
+17 PAQEA
-24 SATAGGV
+24 AEGAV
-31 TITGTVVDETF
+31 VKGTVVDDSF

-51 IPGAKPPVGVIT
+51 IPGAKPPVGVST
-63 DIDGNFELKLPSPD
+63 DLDGNFELRLPSPD
-77 VTLEVSYLGYETI
+77 AVLEVSYIGYETTQ
-90 RVAATPGT
+90 VKAETGKS
-98 PMEIVLKENSVA
+98 MEIVLKESATA
-110 LEEVVAIGYATMKK
+110 LEEVVAIGYAVVKK

-129 SVEKVSMDD
+129 SVEKVDMED
-138 LNRATV
+138 LNRANV

-183 QSDGTPLYVIDGFA
+183 SADGTPLYVIDGFA

-241 GAESAP
+241 GSESAP
-247 KITYKGS
+247 RVSYEGS
-254 VSYQRRPKGL
+254 VSFQRRPRGL
-264 QLLKGREFVELQAE
+264 KLLQGRDFVALQAE
-278 MLTPEEMNKTY
+278 MLTPDEMNKTY
-289 FSYDE
+289 YCYDE
-294 ALGRYQTLDDYNN
+294 SLGRYQTLDDYAY
-307 RRSIDWQDEVF
+307 RKSTDWQDEVF
-318 RNAPMTNHHLA
+318 RDALMTNHHLA
-329 LSGGTKNTRYSAA
+329 LTGGTKNTRYSGA
-342 LSYYYQDGTIIRS
+342 LSYYYQDGTIIKS

-362 RATIDQQISPTV
+362 RTTLDQRISSTV
-374 KFGTAFNFANN
+374 KAGLAVNFANN

-419 DLDDIVDNN
+419 DLGDIVDNN

-437 KTIQNTYE
+437 KTIRNTYE
-445 QLRNRQLSINAYL
+445 RLRNRQLSMNAYI
-458 NWNILPDLLFKA
+458 NWDILPDLLFKA

-491 GDPAYSSTGSNG
+491 GDPAYSPNGSNG
-503 TFNIKE
+503 SFNIKE
-509 WNSWSNEYTLSY
+509 WNSWSNEYTLTY
-521 RHHWGAHKF
+521 RHQWGAHKF
-530 NGLVG
+530 NGMAG
-535 MSLLS
+535 MSLSS
-540 KQISNVGAKS
+540 KQISNIGAKS
-550 VMIPWDD
+550 VRIPWDS

-565 GMAQSVVADNVLD
+565 GTAQSVTADNVRD

-584 GRFNYDY
+584 GRVNYDF

-602 GDGSSRFTNNKW
+602 GDGSSRFTKNKW
-614 GLFPSASMAWRII
+614 GIFPSASAAWRVI

-632 AASTG
+632 SRSTG

-643 LRVGWG
+643 LRAGWG
-649 ATGNNATREIYP
+649 ATGNNATREMYP
-661 SHLLYW
+661 SNLLYW

-674 NNNLHQ
+674 NNTLHS
-680 ALYMLQLANRNL
+680 ALYMLQLANRDL
-692 KWETTYQ
+692 RWETTYQ
-699 TNVGIDFAL
+699 TNIGIDFGL
-708 WNNRINGSVDVY
+708 WNNRVNGSVDIY
-720 DKNTRDLLLY
+720 DKDTRDLLLY

-735 SIGFTQIQQNI
+735 STGFTQVQQNI

-761 VLPGQRGTLK
+761 ILPGLRGNLK
-771 WTSSFNISFNRNKV
+771 WTSSFNISFNKNKV

-800 YPSIPDLYICKVGRP
+800 YPAISDLYICKVGRP

-846 IPDNSNDRAN
+846 IPNNTNDRAN

-866 INGDGRVTVEDRTVI
+866 INGDGKVTAEDRTVI
-881 GHGLPVHTGG
+881 GHGLPLHTGG
-891 FINNFYWKGF
+891 FINNFEWKGF

-920 VLLENLQG
+920 VLLESLQG
-928 RHLNQLASAENHW
+928 RHLNQLATAANHW

-984 AKWLRGS
+984 AKWLRGT
-991 RLASVRAYLGAQ
+991 RLASVRLYLSAQ
-1003 NLATWTAYTG
+1003 NVATLTRYTG

-1037 QSFTFGVKIEL
+1037 QSFTFGVKIDL

>member
-1 MNRLTNLC
+1 MKRFLSFFFALAV
-9 ILLLVLLM
+9 ILM
-17 PAYTSAQ
+17 PSYVSAQ
-24 SATAGGV
+24 KTTV
-31 TITGTVVDETF
+31 TGTVLDETS
-42 LPLIGASVS
+42 LPLIGASVNVAD
-51 IPGAKPPVGVIT
+51 AKPAIGTIT
-63 DIDGNFELKLPSPD
+63 DIDGNFALTLPSAD
-77 VTLEVSYLGYETI
+77 VTLEISYVGYES
-90 RVAATPGT
+90 VKVKATPGVN
-98 PMEIVLKENSVA
+98 MEIVLKENTTA
-110 LEEVVAIGYATMKK
+110 LEEVVAIGYATVRK

-129 SVEKVSMDD
+129 SVEKVSMED

-183 QSDGTPLYVIDGFA
+183 TADGTPLYVIDGFA

-241 GAESAP
+241 GTESAP
-247 KITYKGS
+247 RVSYEGS
-254 VSYQRRPKGL
+254 VSYQHRPKGL
-264 QLLKGREFVELQAE
+264 RLLRGREFVELQAE
-278 MLTPEEMNKTY
+278 LLTPDEMNKTY
-289 FSYDE
+289 FCYDE
-294 ALGRYQTLDDYNN
+294 ALGRYQTIEDYDT
-307 RRSIDWQDEVF
+307 RKSIDWQDEVF
-318 RNAPMTNHHLA
+318 RNSPMTNHHIA
-329 LSGGTKNTRYSAA
+329 MNGGTKHTRYSTAV
-342 LSYYYQDGTIIRS
+342 SYYYQAGTIIKS
-355 SYESIKA
+355 SYESLKA
-362 RATIDQQISPTV
+362 RATLDQWISPTV
-374 KFGTAFNFANN
+374 KAGTVFNFANN
-385 TSVGSAPTQGDGQ
+385 VSTGSAPTQGDGQ

-419 DLDDIVDNN
+419 DFEDIVDNN

-437 KTIQNTYE
+437 KTIRNSYE
-445 QLRNRQLSINAYL
+445 KLRNRQLSMNAYL
-458 NWNILPDLLFKA
+458 TWDIISDLQFKA

-477 EARTEKFYNKDTYF
+477 EARTDKFYNKDTYL
-491 GDPAYSSTGSNG
+491 GDPAYSPSGSNG
-503 TFNIKE
+503 SFAIKE

-521 RHHWGAHKF
+521 RHRWGAHKF
-530 NGLVG
+530 NGMLG
-535 MSLLS
+535 MSLSS

-550 VMIPWDD
+550 VHIPWDD
-557 LGFWGIDT
+557 LGIWGIDT
-565 GMAQSVVADNVLD
+565 GTAQSILADNILD
-578 RMMSFF
+578 RMMSYF
-584 GRFNYDY
+584 GRVNYDFK
-591 RGRYL
+591 GRYL
-596 LTATLR
+596 LTATVR
-602 GDGSSRFTNNKW
+602 ADGSSRFSGNKW
-614 GLFPSASMAWRII
+614 GIFPSASVAWRII

-632 AASTG
+632 AAAMG

-649 ATGNNATREIYP
+649 ATGNNATRDIYP
-661 SHLLYW
+661 SDLLYW

-674 NNNLHQ
+674 NNNLNQ
-680 ALYMLQLANRNL
+680 AIYILQMANRNL

-699 TNVGIDFAL
+699 TNIGLDFAL
-708 WNNRINGSVDVY
+708 WNNRINGSVDIY
-720 DKNTRDLLLY
+720 DKDTRDLLLY
-730 ADVPP
+730 ADVSP
-735 SIGFTQIQQNI
+735 SIGFTQVQQNI

-754 EITLNAT
+754 EITLNGT
-761 VLPGQRGTLK
+761 VLPGRHGHVK
-771 WTSSFNISFNRNKV
+771 WTSSFNISFNKNKV
-785 TALSDGQESRMAGIR
+785 TGLSDGQESRMAGIR
-800 YPSIPDLYICKVGRP
+800 YPSIPDLYICKVGHP
-815 LSEMYGYIYD
+815 LSEMYGYVYD

-837 PGVYRLKDG
+837 PGVFRLKDG
-846 IPDNSNDRAN
+846 IPDNTNDRAN

-866 INGDGRVTVEDRTVI
+866 INGDGKLTTEDRTII

-891 FINNFYWKGF
+891 FINNFEWKGF
-901 DLSIFL
+901 DLSVFL

-920 VLLENLQG
+920 VLLESLQG
-928 RHLNQLASAENHW
+928 RHLNQLATAADHW

-953 NRGLNNLHTSREV
+953 NRGLSGIHTSREV

-973 LKNIQLGYTLP
+973 LKNVQLGYTFP

-991 RLASVRAYLGAQ
+991 RIASVRAYISAQ
-1003 NLATWTAYTG
+1003 NLATWTRYTG

>member
-1 MNRLTNLC
+1 MLMAMLTP
-9 ILLLVLLM
+9 VLLQ
-17 PAYTSAQ
+17 AQ
-24 SATAGGV
+24 TAASQGTTV
-31 TITGTVVDETF
+31 TGTVVDETA

-51 IPGAKPPVGVIT
+51 ILGANPPVGVVT
-63 DIDGNFELKLPSPD
+63 DIDGNFTLQLPAPD
-77 VTLEVSYLGYETI
+77 ATLEIRYVGFET
-90 RVAATPGT
+90 VQVKATPGT
-98 PMEIVLKENSVA
+98 PMEIVLKENSTM
-110 LEEVVAIGYATMKK
+110 LEEVVAVGYGVVKK

-129 SVEKVSMDD
+129 SVEKVSMED
-138 LNRATV
+138 LNRANV
-144 SSFDQAL
+144 ASFDQAL

-177 SNTISD
+177 SNTVSD
-183 QSDGTPLYVIDGFA
+183 ESDGTPLYVIDGFA

-247 KITYKGS
+247 RITYEGS
-254 VSYQRRPKGL
+254 VSLQRRPKGL
-264 QLLKGREFVELQAE
+264 KLLQGREFVELQAE
-278 MLTPEEMNKTY
+278 MLTPDEMNKTY
-289 FSYDE
+289 YSYDE
-294 ALGRYQTLDDYNN
+294 ALGRYQTLDDYNY
-307 RRSIDWQDEVF
+307 RKSTDWQDEVF
-318 RNAPMTNHHLA
+318 RDAVMTNHHLA
-329 LSGGTKNTRYSAA
+329 LSGGTKNTRYSTA
-342 LSYYYQDGTIIRS
+342 LSYYLQEGTIIKS
-355 SYESIKA
+355 SYESLKC
-362 RATIDQQISPTV
+362 RATLDQQISPTV
-374 KFGTAFNFANN
+374 KAGTVVNFANN
-385 TSVGSAPTQGDGQ
+385 VSVGSAPTQGDGQ

-437 KTIQNTYE
+437 KTIRNTYE
-445 QLRNRQLSINAYL
+445 QLRNRQLSLNAYL
-458 NWNILPDLLFKA
+458 NWDIRPDLLFKV

-491 GDPAYSSTGSNG
+491 GDPAYSPTGTNG
-503 TFNIKE
+503 SFNIKE
-509 WNSWSNEYTLSY
+509 WNSWSNEYTLTY
-521 RHHWGAHKF
+521 RHQWGIHKF
-530 NGLVG
+530 NGMAG
-535 MSLLS
+535 MSLSS

-550 VMIPWDD
+550 VMIPWDS
-557 LGFWGIDT
+557 LGFWGLDT
-565 GMAQSVVADNVLD
+565 GIAQSTAADNLRD

-584 GRFNYDY
+584 GRFNYDLL
-591 RGRYL
+591 GRYL

-602 GDGSSRFTNNKW
+602 ADGSSRFNNHKW
-614 GLFPSASMAWRII
+614 GIFPSASAAWRII

-632 AASTG
+632 APAMG

-649 ATGNNATREIYP
+649 ATGNNATRDIYP
-661 SHLLYW
+661 SSLLYW

-674 NNNLHQ
+674 NNSLHQ
-680 ALYMLQLANRNL
+680 ALYILQLANRNL
-692 KWETTYQ
+692 RWETTYQ
-699 TNVGIDFAL
+699 TNVGVDFAM
-708 WNNRINGSVDVY
+708 WRNRVNGSVDVY
-720 DKNTRDLLLY
+720 DKSTHNLLLY

-735 SIGFTQIQQNI
+735 SIGFTQVQQNI

-754 EITLNAT
+754 EITINAT
-761 VLPGQRGTLK
+761 ILPGLHGSVK
-771 WTSSFNISFNRNKV
+771 WSSSFNISFNKNKI
-785 TALSDGQESRMAGIR
+785 TALSDGQESRTAGIR
-800 YPSIPDLYICKVGRP
+800 YPSISDLYICKVGHP
-815 LSEMYGYIYD
+815 LSEMYGYVYD

-837 PGVYRLKDG
+837 PGVYRLKDE
-846 IPDNSNDRAN
+846 IPNNTNDRAN

-866 INGDGRVTVEDRTVI
+866 INGDGRVTTEDRTII
-881 GHGLPVHTGG
+881 GHGLPIHTGG
-891 FINNFYWKGF
+891 FTNNFEWKGF

-920 VLLENLQG
+920 VLLESLQG
-928 RHLNQLASAENHW
+928 RHLNQLATAADHW
-941 RPDNPTDYLWAP
+941 RPDTPTDYLWAP
-953 NRGLNNLHTSREV
+953 GRGLNNLHTSREV

-991 RLASVRAYLGAQ
+991 RLASVRLYFGAQ
-1003 NLATWTAYTG
+1003 NVATITGYTG

-1037 QSFTFGVKIEL
+1037 QSFTFGVKIGL

>member
-1 MNRLTNLC
+1 MNRLTVII
-9 ILLLVLLM
+9 ILLSSLLM
-17 PAYTSAQ
+17 PAYASA
-24 SATAGGV
+24 ADAGGTV
-31 TITGTVVDETF
+31 AGTVVDETS

-51 IPGAKPPVGVIT
+51 IQGTEPAVGVVT
-63 DIDGNFELKLPSPD
+63 DIDGNFELRLPGAD
-77 VTLEVSYLGYETI
+77 ATLEVSYVGYETVRI
-90 RVAATPGT
+90 KATPGT
-98 PMEIVLKENSVA
+98 PMQIVMRESATA
-110 LEEVVAIGYATMKK
+110 LQEVVAIGYATMKK

-129 SVEKVSMDD
+129 SVEKVSMED

-183 QSDGTPLYVIDGFA
+183 EADGTPLYVIDGFA

-241 GAESAP
+241 GSESAP
-247 KITYKGS
+247 RITYEGS

-264 QLLKGREFVELQAE
+264 RLLQGREFVELQAE
-278 MLTPEEMNKTY
+278 ILTPDEMNKTY

-294 ALGRYQTLDDYNN
+294 ALGRYQTLADYDN
-307 RRSIDWQDEVF
+307 RRSTDWQDEVF
-318 RNAPMTNHHLA
+318 RNAAMTNHHLA
-329 LSGGTKNTRYSAA
+329 LTGGTKNTRYSGA
-342 LSYYYQDGTIIRS
+342 LSYYHQDGTIINS

-362 RATIDQQISPTV
+362 RTTLDQRISPTV
-374 KFGTAFNFANN
+374 KVGTVVNFANN

-419 DLDDIVDNN
+419 DLEDIVDNN

-437 KTIQNTYE
+437 KTIRNTYE
-445 QLRNRQLSINAYL
+445 RLRNRQLSLNAYL
-458 NWNILPDLLFKA
+458 NWDILPSLMFKA

-491 GDPAYSSTGSNG
+491 GDPAYSPTGTNG
-503 TFNIKE
+503 SFNIKE
-509 WNSWSNEYTLSY
+509 WNSWSNEYTLNY
-521 RHHWGAHKF
+521 RHQWGAHKF
-530 NGLVG
+530 NGLAG

-540 KQISNVGAKS
+540 KQISNVGAKA
-550 VMIPWDD
+550 VHIPWDD

-565 GMAQSVVADNVLD
+565 GTAQSIVADNVLE

-596 LTATLR
+596 FTATLR
-602 GDGSSRFTNNKW
+602 ADGSSRFVHHKW
-614 GLFPSASMAWRII
+614 GLFPSASAAWRII

-632 AASTG
+632 SRATG

-643 LRVGWG
+643 IRVGWG
-649 ATGNNATREIYP
+649 ATGNNTTRDVYP
-661 SHLLYW
+661 GNLLYW

-674 NNNLHQ
+674 NNSLHQ
-680 ALYMLQLANRNL
+680 ALYMLQIANRKL
-692 KWETTYQ
+692 RWETTYQ
-699 TNVGIDFAL
+699 TNIGLDFAL
-708 WNNRINGSVDVY
+708 LRNRLNGTIDIY
-720 DKNTRDLLLY
+720 DKDTRDLLLY

-735 SIGFTQIQQNI
+735 SLGFTQVQQNI

-754 EITLNAT
+754 EVTLNAT
-761 VLPGQRGTLK
+761 VLPGTRGSLK
-771 WTSSFNISFNRNKV
+771 WTSSFNIAFNRNKV
-785 TALSDGQESRMAGIR
+785 TALSDGQESRTAGVR

-815 LSEMYGYIYD
+815 LSEMYGYVYD

-837 PGVYRLKDG
+837 PGVYRLKDNV
-846 IPDNSNDRAN
+846 PDNTNDRAN

-866 INGDGRVTVEDRTVI
+866 INGDGRLTTEDRTVI
-881 GHGLPVHTGG
+881 GHGLPIHTGG
-891 FINNFYWKGF
+891 FTNNFEWRGF

-928 RHLNQLASAENHW
+928 RHLNQLATAANHW
-941 RPDNPTDYLWAP
+941 RPDTPTDYLWAP
-953 NRGLNNLHTSREV
+953 GRGLNNLHTSREV

-973 LKNIQLGYTLP
+973 LKNIQLGYTFP
-984 AKWLRGS
+984 AKWLRGT
-991 RLASVRAYLGAQ
+991 RLASVRAYLSAQ
-1003 NLATWTAYTG
+1003 NVATLTGYSG

>member
-1 MNRLTNLC
+1 MNRLTVII
-9 ILLLVLLM
+9 ILLSSLLM
-17 PAYTSAQ
+17 PAYASA
-24 SATAGGV
+24 ADAGGGTV
-31 TITGTVVDETF
+31 AGTVVDETS

-51 IPGAKPPVGVIT
+51 IQGTEPAVGVVT
-63 DIDGNFELKLPSPD
+63 DIDGNFELRLPGAD
-77 VTLEVSYLGYETI
+77 ATLEVSYVGYETV
-90 RVAATPGT
+90 RVKATPGT
-98 PMEIVLKENSVA
+98 PMQIVMRESATA
-110 LEEVVAIGYATMKK
+110 LQEVVAIGYATMKK

-129 SVEKVSMDD
+129 SVEKVSMED

-183 QSDGTPLYVIDGFA
+183 EADGTPLYVIDGFA

-241 GAESAP
+241 GSESAP
-247 KITYKGS
+247 RITYEGS

-264 QLLKGREFVELQAE
+264 RLLQGREFVELQAE
-278 MLTPEEMNKTY
+278 ILTPDEMNKTY

-294 ALGRYQTLDDYNN
+294 ALGRYQTLADYDN
-307 RRSIDWQDEVF
+307 RRSTDWQDEVF
-318 RNAPMTNHHLA
+318 RNAAMTNHHLA
-329 LSGGTKNTRYSAA
+329 LTGGTKNTRYSGA
-342 LSYYYQDGTIIRS
+342 LSYYHQDGTIINS

-362 RATIDQQISPTV
+362 RTTLDQRISPTV
-374 KFGTAFNFANN
+374 KAGTVVNFANN

-419 DLDDIVDNN
+419 DLEDIVDNN

-437 KTIQNTYE
+437 KTIRNTYE
-445 QLRNRQLSINAYL
+445 RLRNRQLSLNAYL
-458 NWNILPDLLFKA
+458 NWDILPSLMFKA

-491 GDPAYSSTGSNG
+491 GDPAYSPTGTNG
-503 TFNIKE
+503 SFNIKE
-509 WNSWSNEYTLSY
+509 WNSWSNEYTLNY
-521 RHHWGAHKF
+521 RHQWGAHKF
-530 NGLVG
+530 NGLAG

-540 KQISNVGAKS
+540 KQISNVGAKA
-550 VMIPWDD
+550 VHIPWDD

-565 GMAQSVVADNVLD
+565 GTAQSIVADNVLE

-596 LTATLR
+596 FTATLR
-602 GDGSSRFTNNKW
+602 ADGSSRFVHHKW
-614 GLFPSASMAWRII
+614 GLFPSASAAWRII

-632 AASTG
+632 SRATG

-643 LRVGWG
+643 IRVGWG
-649 ATGNNATREIYP
+649 ATGNNATRDVYP
-661 SHLLYW
+661 GNLLYW

-674 NNNLHQ
+674 NNSLHQ
-680 ALYMLQLANRNL
+680 ALYMLQIANRKL
-692 KWETTYQ
+692 RWETTYQ
-699 TNVGIDFAL
+699 TNIGLDFAL
-708 WNNRINGSVDVY
+708 WRNRLNGTIDIY
-720 DKNTRDLLLY
+720 DKDTRDLLLY

-735 SIGFTQIQQNI
+735 SLGFTQVQQNI

-754 EITLNAT
+754 EVTLNAT
-761 VLPGQRGTLK
+761 VLPGTRGSLK
-771 WTSSFNISFNRNKV
+771 WTSSFNIAFNRNKV
-785 TALSDGQESRMAGIR
+785 TALSDGQESRTAGVR

-815 LSEMYGYIYD
+815 LSEMYGYVYD

-837 PGVYRLKDG
+837 PGVYRLKDNV
-846 IPDNSNDRAN
+846 PDNTNDRAN

-866 INGDGRVTVEDRTVI
+866 INGDGRLTTEDRTVI
-881 GHGLPVHTGG
+881 GHGLPIHTGG
-891 FINNFYWKGF
+891 FTNNFEWRGF

-928 RHLNQLASAENHW
+928 RHLNQLATAANHW
-941 RPDNPTDYLWAP
+941 RPDTPTDYLWAP
-953 NRGLNNLHTSREV
+953 GRGLNNLHTSREV

-973 LKNIQLGYTLP
+973 LKNIQLGYTFP
-984 AKWLRGS
+984 AKWLRGT
-991 RLASVRAYLGAQ
+991 RLASVRAYLSAQ
-1003 NLATWTAYTG
+1003 NVATLTGYSG

>member
-1 MNRLTNLC
+1 MKQLTVLS
-9 ILLLVLLM
+9 LLLLMLLV
-17 PAYTSAQ
+17 PAYSSAQ
-24 SATAGGV
+24 TASGSV
-31 TITGTVVDETF
+31 TVTGTVVDEAS
-42 LPLIGASVS
+42 LPLIGASVNV
-51 IPGAKPPVGVIT
+51 IGTKPPVGVIT
-63 DIDGNFELKLPSPD
+63 DIDGNFELQLTKPD
-77 VTLEVSYLGYETI
+77 ATLEVRYVGYETAE
-90 RVAATPGT
+90 VKATPGT
-98 PMEIVLKENSVA
+98 NMEIILKENSTA
-110 LEEVVAIGYATMKK
+110 LEEVVAIGYAVTKK

-129 SVEKVSMDD
+129 SVEKVSMKD
-138 LNRATV
+138 LNKANV

-183 QSDGTPLYVIDGFA
+183 SADGTPLYVIDGFA

-241 GAESAP
+241 GTESAP
-247 KITYKGS
+247 RITYEGS

-264 QLLKGREFVELQAE
+264 KLLQGREFVELQAE
-278 MLTPEEMNKTY
+278 MLTPDEMNKTY

-307 RRSIDWQDEVF
+307 RKSTDWQDEVF

-329 LSGGTKNTRYSAA
+329 LTGGTKNTRYSAA
-342 LSYYYQDGTIIRS
+342 LSYYLQEGTIIKS

-362 RATIDQQISPTV
+362 RSTLDQRISPTV
-374 KFGTAFNFANN
+374 KIGAAINFANN
-385 TSVGSAPTQGDGQ
+385 LSVGSAPTQGDGQ

-419 DLDDIVDNN
+419 DLEDIVDNN

-445 QLRNRQLSINAYL
+445 RLRNRQLSMNAYL
-458 NWNILPDLLFKA
+458 NWDILPDLLFKA

-491 GDPAYSSTGSNG
+491 GDPAYSPTGSNG
-503 TFNIKE
+503 SFNIKE
-509 WNSWSNEYTLSY
+509 WNSWSNEYTLNY
-521 RHHWGAHKF
+521 RHQWGQHKF

-535 MSLLS
+535 MSLSS

-550 VMIPWDD
+550 VMIPWDE
-557 LGFWGIDT
+557 LGFWGIDSGT
-565 GMAQSVVADNVLD
+565 AQSVLTDNVRD

-584 GRFNYDY
+584 GRFNYDF

-596 LTATLR
+596 FTATLR
-602 GDGSSRFTNNKW
+602 ADGSSRFDNHKW
-614 GLFPSASMAWRII
+614 GIFPSASMAWRII

-632 AASTG
+632 AGASG

-643 LRVGWG
+643 LRIGWG
-649 ATGNNATREIYP
+649 ATGNNATREMYP
-661 SHLLYW
+661 SNLLYW

-699 TNVGIDFAL
+699 TNIGLDFAL
-708 WNNRINGSVDVY
+708 WNNRLHGSVDVY
-720 DKNTRDLLLY
+720 DKDTRDLLLY

-735 SIGFTQIQQNI
+735 SIGFTQVQQNI

-761 VLPGQRGTLK
+761 ILPGIRGSLK
-771 WTSSFNISFNRNKV
+771 WTSSFNISFNKNKV
-785 TALSDGQESRMAGIR
+785 TALSNGQESRMAGIR
-800 YPSIPDLYICKVGRP
+800 YPSIPDLYICKVGHP
-815 LSEMYGYIYD
+815 LSEMYGYVYD

-846 IPDNSNDRAN
+846 IPDNTNDRAN

-866 INGDGRVTVEDRTVI
+866 INGDGKITTEDRTII
-881 GHGLPVHTGG
+881 GHGLPIHTGG
-891 FINNFYWKGF
+891 FINNFEWKGF

-920 VLLENLQG
+920 KLLESLQG
-928 RHLNQLASAENHW
+928 RHLNQLASAADHW
-941 RPDNPTDYLWAP
+941 RPDTPTDYLWAP

-984 AKWLRGS
+984 AKWLRGTRFS
-991 RLASVRAYLGAQ
+991 AVRLYLAAQ
-1003 NLATWTAYTG
+1003 NLATWTRYTG

-1037 QSFTFGVKIEL
+1037 QSFTFGVKIDL

>member
-1 MNRLTNLC
+1 MNRITVII
-9 ILLLVLLM
+9 ILLSSLLM
-17 PAYTSAQ
+17 PSYAA
-24 SATAGGV
+24 AADAGGTV
-31 TITGTVVDETF
+31 AGTVVDETS

-51 IPGAKPPVGVIT
+51 IQGTEPAVGVVT
-63 DIDGNFELKLPSPD
+63 DIDGNFELRLPGAD
-77 VTLEVSYLGYETI
+77 ATLEVSYVGYETV
-90 RVAATPGT
+90 RVKATPGT
-98 PMEIVLKENSVA
+98 PMQIVMRESATA
-110 LEEVVAIGYATMKK
+110 LQEVVAIGYATMKK

-129 SVEKVSMDD
+129 SVEKVSMED

-183 QSDGTPLYVIDGFA
+183 EADGTPLYVIDGFA

-241 GAESAP
+241 GSESAP
-247 KITYKGS
+247 RITYEGS

-264 QLLKGREFVELQAE
+264 RLLQGREFVELQAE
-278 MLTPEEMNKTY
+278 ILTPDEMNKTY

-294 ALGRYQTLDDYNN
+294 ALGRYQTLADYDN
-307 RRSIDWQDEVF
+307 RRSTDWQDEVF
-318 RNAPMTNHHLA
+318 RNAAMTNHHLA
-329 LSGGTKNTRYSAA
+329 LTGGTKNTRYSGA
-342 LSYYYQDGTIIRS
+342 LSYYHQDGTIINS

-362 RATIDQQISPTV
+362 RTTLDQRISPTV
-374 KFGTAFNFANN
+374 KVGTVVNFANN

-419 DLDDIVDNN
+419 DLEDIVDNN

-437 KTIQNTYE
+437 KTIRNTYE
-445 QLRNRQLSINAYL
+445 RLRNRQLSLNAYL
-458 NWNILPDLLFKA
+458 NWDILPSLMFKA

-491 GDPAYSSTGSNG
+491 GDPAYSPTGTNG
-503 TFNIKE
+503 SFNIKE
-509 WNSWSNEYTLSY
+509 WNSWSNEYTLNY
-521 RHHWGAHKF
+521 RHQWGAHKF
-530 NGLVG
+530 NGLAG

-540 KQISNVGAKS
+540 KQISNVGAKA
-550 VMIPWDD
+550 VHIPWDD

-565 GMAQSVVADNVLD
+565 GTAQSIVADNMLE

-596 LTATLR
+596 FTATLR
-602 GDGSSRFTNNKW
+602 ADGSSRFVHHKW
-614 GLFPSASMAWRII
+614 GLFPSASAAWRII

-632 AASTG
+632 SRATG

-643 LRVGWG
+643 IRVGWG
-649 ATGNNATREIYP
+649 ATGNNATRDVYP
-661 SHLLYW
+661 GNLLYW

-674 NNNLHQ
+674 NNSLHQ
-680 ALYMLQLANRNL
+680 ALYMLQIANRKL
-692 KWETTYQ
+692 RWETTYQ
-699 TNVGIDFAL
+699 TNIGLDFAL
-708 WNNRINGSVDVY
+708 WRNRLNGTIDIY
-720 DKNTRDLLLY
+720 DKDTRDLLLY

-735 SIGFTQIQQNI
+735 SLGFTQVQQNI

-754 EITLNAT
+754 EVTLNAT
-761 VLPGQRGTLK
+761 VLPGTRGSLK
-771 WTSSFNISFNRNKV
+771 WTSSFNIAFNRNKV
-785 TALSDGQESRMAGIR
+785 TALSDGQESRTAGVR

-815 LSEMYGYIYD
+815 LSEMYGYVYD

-837 PGVYRLKDG
+837 PGVYRLKDNV
-846 IPDNSNDRAN
+846 PDNTNDRAN

-866 INGDGRVTVEDRTVI
+866 INGDG
-881 GHGLPVHTGG
+881 
-891 FINNFYWKGF
+891 
-901 DLSIFL
+901 
-907 QWSYGNDVINYNR
+907 
-920 VLLENLQG
+920 
-928 RHLNQLASAENHW
+928 AS
-941 RPDNPTDYLWAP
+941 PPKTAP
-953 NRGLNNLHTSREV
+953 S
-966 EDASFLR
+966 
-973 LKNIQLGYTLP
+973 
-984 AKWLRGS
+984 
-991 RLASVRAYLGAQ
+991 
-1003 NLATWTAYTG
+1003 
-1013 YDPEVSTRN
+1013 
-1022 SAMTRG
+1022 
-1028 FDYSAYPKA
+1028 
-1037 QSFTFGVKIEL
+1037 

>member
-1 MNRLTNLC
+1 MNRITVII
-9 ILLLVLLM
+9 ILLSSLLM
-17 PAYTSAQ
+17 PSYAA
-24 SATAGGV
+24 AADAGGTV
-31 TITGTVVDETF
+31 AGTVVDETS

-51 IPGAKPPVGVIT
+51 IQGTEPAVGVVT
-63 DIDGNFELKLPSPD
+63 DIDGNFELRLPGAD
-77 VTLEVSYLGYETI
+77 ATLEVSYVGYETV
-90 RVAATPGT
+90 RVKATPGT
-98 PMEIVLKENSVA
+98 PMQIVMRESATA
-110 LEEVVAIGYATMKK
+110 LQEVVAIGYATMKK

-129 SVEKVSMDD
+129 SVEKVSMED

-183 QSDGTPLYVIDGFA
+183 EADGTPLYVIDGFA

-241 GAESAP
+241 GSESAP
-247 KITYKGS
+247 RITYEGS

-264 QLLKGREFVELQAE
+264 RLLQGREFVELQAE
-278 MLTPEEMNKTY
+278 ILTPDEMNKTY

-294 ALGRYQTLDDYNN
+294 ALGRYQTLADYDN
-307 RRSIDWQDEVF
+307 RRSTDWQDEVF
-318 RNAPMTNHHLA
+318 RDAAMTNHHLA
-329 LSGGTKNTRYSAA
+329 LTGGTKNTRYSGA
-342 LSYYYQDGTIIRS
+342 LSYYHQDGTIINS

-362 RATIDQQISPTV
+362 RTTLDQRISPTV
-374 KFGTAFNFANN
+374 KVGTVVNFANN

-419 DLDDIVDNN
+419 DLEDIVDNN

-437 KTIQNTYE
+437 KTIRNTYE
-445 QLRNRQLSINAYL
+445 RLRNRQLSLNAYI
-458 NWNILPDLLFKA
+458 NWDILPSLMFKA

-491 GDPAYSSTGSNG
+491 GDPAYSPTGTNG
-503 TFNIKE
+503 SFNIKE
-509 WNSWSNEYTLSY
+509 WNSWSNEYTLNY
-521 RHHWGAHKF
+521 RHQWGAHKF
-530 NGLVG
+530 NGLAG

-550 VMIPWDD
+550 VQIPWDD

-565 GMAQSVVADNVLD
+565 GTAQSIVADNVLE

-596 LTATLR
+596 FTATLR
-602 GDGSSRFTNNKW
+602 ADGSSRFVHHKW
-614 GLFPSASMAWRII
+614 GLFPSASAAWRII

-632 AASTG
+632 ARATG

-643 LRVGWG
+643 IRAGWG
-649 ATGNNATREIYP
+649 ATGNNATRDVYP
-661 SHLLYW
+661 GNLLYW

-674 NNNLHQ
+674 NNSLHQ
-680 ALYMLQLANRNL
+680 ALYMLQIANRKL
-692 KWETTYQ
+692 RWETTYQ
-699 TNVGIDFAL
+699 TNIGLDFAL
-708 WNNRINGSVDVY
+708 WRNRLNGSVDIY
-720 DKNTRDLLLY
+720 DKDTRDLLLY

-735 SIGFTQIQQNI
+735 SLGFTQVQQNI

-761 VLPGQRGTLK
+761 VLPGTRGSLK
-771 WTSSFNISFNRNKV
+771 WTSSFNIAFNRNKV
-785 TALSDGQESRMAGIR
+785 TALSDGQESRTAGVR
-800 YPSIPDLYICKVGRP
+800 YPSIPDLYICKVGHP
-815 LSEMYGYIYD
+815 LSEMYGYVYD

-837 PGVYRLKDG
+837 PGVYRLKDNV
-846 IPDNSNDRAN
+846 PDNTNDRAN

-866 INGDGRVTVEDRTVI
+866 INGDGRLTTEDRTII

-891 FINNFYWKGF
+891 FTNNFEWRGF

-928 RHLNQLASAENHW
+928 RHLNQLATAANHW
-941 RPDNPTDYLWAP
+941 RPDTPTDYLWAP
-953 NRGLNNLHTSREV
+953 GRGLNNLHTSREV

-973 LKNIQLGYTLP
+973 LKNIQLGYTFP
-984 AKWLRGS
+984 AKWLRGT
-991 RLASVRAYLGAQ
+991 RLASVRAYLSAQ
-1003 NLATWTAYTG
+1003 NVATLTGYSG

>member
-1 MNRLTNLC
+1 MLMAMLTP
-9 ILLLVLLM
+9 VLLQ
-17 PAYTSAQ
+17 AQ
-24 SATAGGV
+24 TAASQGTTV
-31 TITGTVVDETF
+31 TGTVVDETA

-51 IPGAKPPVGVIT
+51 ILGANPPVGVVT
-63 DIDGNFELKLPSPD
+63 DIDGNFTLQLPAPD
-77 VTLEVSYLGYETI
+77 ATLEIRYVGFET
-90 RVAATPGT
+90 VQVKATPGT
-98 PMEIVLKENSVA
+98 PMEIVLKENSTM
-110 LEEVVAIGYATMKK
+110 LEEVVAVGYGVVKK

-129 SVEKVSMDD
+129 SVEKVSMED
-138 LNRATV
+138 LNRANV
-144 SSFDQAL
+144 ASFDQAL

-177 SNTISD
+177 SNTVSD
-183 QSDGTPLYVIDGFA
+183 ESDGTPLYVIDGFA

-205 INPADIESIDVLKD
+205 INPAAIESIDVLKD

-247 KITYKGS
+247 RITYEGS
-254 VSYQRRPKGL
+254 VSLQRRPKGL
-264 QLLKGREFVELQAE
+264 KLLQGREFVELQAE
-278 MLTPEEMNKTY
+278 MLTPDEMNKTY
-289 FSYDE
+289 YSYDE
-294 ALGRYQTLDDYNN
+294 ALGRYQTLDDYNY
-307 RRSIDWQDEVF
+307 RKSTDWQDEVF
-318 RNAPMTNHHLA
+318 RDAVMTNHHLA
-329 LSGGTKNTRYSAA
+329 LSGGTKNTRYSTA
-342 LSYYYQDGTIIRS
+342 LSYYLQEGTIIKS
-355 SYESIKA
+355 SYESLKC
-362 RATIDQQISPTV
+362 RATLDQQISPTV
-374 KFGTAFNFANN
+374 KAGTVVNFANN
-385 TSVGSAPTQGDGQ
+385 VSVGSAPTQGDGQ

-437 KTIQNTYE
+437 KTIRNTYE
-445 QLRNRQLSINAYL
+445 QLRNRQLSLNAYL
-458 NWNILPDLLFKA
+458 NWDIRPDLLFKV

-491 GDPAYSSTGSNG
+491 GDPAYSPTGTNG
-503 TFNIKE
+503 SFNIKE
-509 WNSWSNEYTLSY
+509 WNSWSNEYTLTY
-521 RHHWGAHKF
+521 RHQWGIHKF
-530 NGLVG
+530 NGMAG
-535 MSLLS
+535 MSLSS

-550 VMIPWDD
+550 VMIPWDS
-557 LGFWGIDT
+557 LGFWGLDT
-565 GMAQSVVADNVLD
+565 GIAQSTAADNLRD

-584 GRFNYDY
+584 GRFNYDLL
-591 RGRYL
+591 GRYL

-602 GDGSSRFTNNKW
+602 ADGSSRFNNHKW
-614 GLFPSASMAWRII
+614 GIFPSASAAWRII

-632 AASTG
+632 APAMG

-649 ATGNNATREIYP
+649 ATGNNATRDIYP
-661 SHLLYW
+661 SSLLYW

-674 NNNLHQ
+674 NNSLHQ
-680 ALYMLQLANRNL
+680 ALYILQLANRNL
-692 KWETTYQ
+692 RWETTYQ
-699 TNVGIDFAL
+699 TNVGVDFAM
-708 WNNRINGSVDVY
+708 WRNRVNGSVDIY
-720 DKNTRDLLLY
+720 DKSTHNLLLY

-735 SIGFTQIQQNI
+735 SIGFTQVQQNI

-754 EITLNAT
+754 EITINAT
-761 VLPGQRGTLK
+761 ILPGLHGSVK
-771 WTSSFNISFNRNKV
+771 WSSSFNISFNKNKI
-785 TALSDGQESRMAGIR
+785 TALSDGQESRTAGIR
-800 YPSIPDLYICKVGRP
+800 YPSISDLYICKVGHP
-815 LSEMYGYIYD
+815 LSEMYGYVYD

-837 PGVYRLKDG
+837 PGVYRLKDE
-846 IPDNSNDRAN
+846 IPNNTNDRAN

-866 INGDGRVTVEDRTVI
+866 INGDGRVTTEDRTII
-881 GHGLPVHTGG
+881 GHGLPIHTGG
-891 FINNFYWKGF
+891 FTNNFEWKGF

-920 VLLENLQG
+920 VLLESLQG
-928 RHLNQLASAENHW
+928 RHLNQLATAADHW
-941 RPDNPTDYLWAP
+941 RPDTPTDYLWAP
-953 NRGLNNLHTSREV
+953 GRGLNNLHTSREV

-991 RLASVRAYLGAQ
+991 RLASVRLYFGAQ
-1003 NLATWTAYTG
+1003 NVATITGYTG

-1037 QSFTFGVKIEL
+1037 QSFTFGVKIGL

>member
-1 MNRLTNLC
+1 MNRITVII
-9 ILLLVLLM
+9 ILLSSLLM
-17 PAYTSAQ
+17 PSYAA
-24 SATAGGV
+24 AADAGGTV
-31 TITGTVVDETF
+31 AGTVVDETS

-51 IPGAKPPVGVIT
+51 IQGTEPAVGVVT
-63 DIDGNFELKLPSPD
+63 DIDGNFELRLPGAD
-77 VTLEVSYLGYETI
+77 ATLEVSYVGYETV
-90 RVAATPGT
+90 RVKATPGT
-98 PMEIVLKENSVA
+98 PMQIVMRESATA
-110 LEEVVAIGYATMKK
+110 LQEVVAIGYATMKK

-129 SVEKVSMDD
+129 SVEKVSMED

-183 QSDGTPLYVIDGFA
+183 EADGTPLYVIDGFA

-241 GAESAP
+241 GSESAP
-247 KITYKGS
+247 RITYEGS

-264 QLLKGREFVELQAE
+264 RLLQGREFVELQAE
-278 MLTPEEMNKTY
+278 ILTPDEMNKTY

-294 ALGRYQTLDDYNN
+294 ALGRYQTLADYDN
-307 RRSIDWQDEVF
+307 RRSTDWQDEVF
-318 RNAPMTNHHLA
+318 RNAAMTNHHLA
-329 LSGGTKNTRYSAA
+329 LTGGTKNTRYSGA
-342 LSYYYQDGTIIRS
+342 LSYYHQDGTIINS

-362 RATIDQQISPTV
+362 RTTLDQRISPTV
-374 KFGTAFNFANN
+374 KVGTVVNFANN

-419 DLDDIVDNN
+419 DLEDIVDNN

-437 KTIQNTYE
+437 KTIRNTYE
-445 QLRNRQLSINAYL
+445 RLRNRQLSLNAYL
-458 NWNILPDLLFKA
+458 NWDILPSLMFKA

-491 GDPAYSSTGSNG
+491 GDPAYSPTGTNG
-503 TFNIKE
+503 SFNIKE
-509 WNSWSNEYTLSY
+509 WNSWSNEYTLNY
-521 RHHWGAHKF
+521 RHQWGAHKF
-530 NGLVG
+530 NGLAG

-540 KQISNVGAKS
+540 KQISNVGAKA
-550 VMIPWDD
+550 VHIPWDD

-565 GMAQSVVADNVLD
+565 GTAQSIVADNMLE

-596 LTATLR
+596 FTATLR
-602 GDGSSRFTNNKW
+602 ADGSSRFVHHKW
-614 GLFPSASMAWRII
+614 GLFPSASAAWRII

-632 AASTG
+632 SRATG

-643 LRVGWG
+643 IRVGWG
-649 ATGNNATREIYP
+649 ATGNNATRDVYP
-661 SHLLYW
+661 GNLLYW

-674 NNNLHQ
+674 NNSLHQ
-680 ALYMLQLANRNL
+680 ALYMLQIANRKL
-692 KWETTYQ
+692 RWETTYQ
-699 TNVGIDFAL
+699 TNIGLDFAL
-708 WNNRINGSVDVY
+708 WRNRLNGTIDIY
-720 DKNTRDLLLY
+720 DKDTRDLLLY

-735 SIGFTQIQQNI
+735 SLGFTQVQQNI

-754 EITLNAT
+754 EVTLNAT
-761 VLPGQRGTLK
+761 VLPGTRGSLK
-771 WTSSFNISFNRNKV
+771 WTSSFNIAFNRNKV
-785 TALSDGQESRMAGIR
+785 TALSDGQESRTAGVR

-815 LSEMYGYIYD
+815 LSEMYGYVYG

-837 PGVYRLKDG
+837 PGVYRLKDNV
-846 IPDNSNDRAN
+846 PDNTNDRAN

-866 INGDGRVTVEDRTVI
+866 INGDG
-881 GHGLPVHTGG
+881 
-891 FINNFYWKGF
+891 
-901 DLSIFL
+901 
-907 QWSYGNDVINYNR
+907 
-920 VLLENLQG
+920 
-928 RHLNQLASAENHW
+928 AS
-941 RPDNPTDYLWAP
+941 PPKTAP
-953 NRGLNNLHTSREV
+953 S
-966 EDASFLR
+966 
-973 LKNIQLGYTLP
+973 
-984 AKWLRGS
+984 
-991 RLASVRAYLGAQ
+991 
-1003 NLATWTAYTG
+1003 
-1013 YDPEVSTRN
+1013 
-1022 SAMTRG
+1022 
-1028 FDYSAYPKA
+1028 
-1037 QSFTFGVKIEL
+1037 

>member
-1 MNRLTNLC
+1 MKRFLSFFFALAV
-9 ILLLVLLM
+9 ILM
-17 PAYTSAQ
+17 PTNVSAQ
-24 SATAGGV
+24 KTTV
-31 TITGTVVDETF
+31 TGTVLDETS
-42 LPLIGASVS
+42 LPLIGASVNVAD
-51 IPGAKPPVGVIT
+51 AKPAIGTIT
-63 DIDGNFELKLPSPD
+63 DIDGNFALALPSAD
-77 VTLEVSYLGYETI
+77 VTLEISYVGYES
-90 RVAATPGT
+90 VKVKATPGVN
-98 PMEIVLKENSVA
+98 MEIILKENTTA
-110 LEEVVAIGYATMKK
+110 LEEVVAIGYATVRK

-129 SVEKVSMDD
+129 SVEKVSMED

-183 QSDGTPLYVIDGFA
+183 TADGTPLYVIDGFA

-241 GAESAP
+241 GTESAP
-247 KITYKGS
+247 RVSYEGS
-254 VSYQRRPKGL
+254 VSYQHRPKGL
-264 QLLKGREFVELQAE
+264 RLLRGREFVELQAE
-278 MLTPEEMNKTY
+278 LLTPDEMNKTY
-289 FSYDE
+289 FCYDE
-294 ALGRYQTLDDYNN
+294 ALGRYQTIEDYDT
-307 RRSIDWQDEVF
+307 RKSIDWQDEVF
-318 RNAPMTNHHLA
+318 RNSPMTNHHIA
-329 LSGGTKNTRYSAA
+329 MNGGTKHTRYSTAV
-342 LSYYYQDGTIIRS
+342 SYYYQAGTIIKS
-355 SYESIKA
+355 SYESLKA
-362 RATIDQQISPTV
+362 RATLDQWISPTV
-374 KFGTAFNFANN
+374 KAGTVFNFANN
-385 TSVGSAPTQGDGQ
+385 VSTGSAPTQGDGQ

-419 DLDDIVDNN
+419 DFEDIVDNN

-437 KTIQNTYE
+437 KTIRNSYE
-445 QLRNRQLSINAYL
+445 KLRNRQLSMNAYL
-458 NWNILPDLLFKA
+458 TWDIISDLQFKA

-477 EARTEKFYNKDTYF
+477 EARTDKFYNKDTYL
-491 GDPAYSSTGSNG
+491 GDPAYSPSGSNG
-503 TFNIKE
+503 SFAIKE

-521 RHHWGAHKF
+521 RHRWGAHKF
-530 NGLVG
+530 NGMLG
-535 MSLLS
+535 MSLSS

-550 VMIPWDD
+550 VHIPWDD
-557 LGFWGIDT
+557 LGIWGIDT
-565 GMAQSVVADNVLD
+565 GTAQSILADNILD
-578 RMMSFF
+578 RMMSYF
-584 GRFNYDY
+584 GRVNYDFK
-591 RGRYL
+591 GRYL
-596 LTATLR
+596 LTATVR
-602 GDGSSRFTNNKW
+602 ADGSSRFSGNKW
-614 GLFPSASMAWRII
+614 GIFPSASVAWRII

-632 AASTG
+632 AAAMG

-649 ATGNNATREIYP
+649 ATGNNATRDIYP
-661 SHLLYW
+661 SDLLYW

-674 NNNLHQ
+674 NNNLNQ
-680 ALYMLQLANRNL
+680 AIYILQMANRNL

-699 TNVGIDFAL
+699 TNIGLDFAL
-708 WNNRINGSVDVY
+708 WNNRINGSVDIY
-720 DKNTRDLLLY
+720 DKDTRDLLLY
-730 ADVPP
+730 ADVSP
-735 SIGFTQIQQNI
+735 SIGFTQVQQNI

-754 EITLNAT
+754 EITLNGT
-761 VLPGQRGTLK
+761 VLPGRHGHVK
-771 WTSSFNISFNRNKV
+771 WTSSFNISFNKNKV
-785 TALSDGQESRMAGIR
+785 TGLSDGQESRMAGIR
-800 YPSIPDLYICKVGRP
+800 YPSIPDLYICKVGHP
-815 LSEMYGYIYD
+815 LSEMYGYVYD

-837 PGVYRLKDG
+837 PGVFRLKDG
-846 IPDNSNDRAN
+846 IPDNTNDRAN

-866 INGDGRVTVEDRTVI
+866 INGDGKLTTEDRTII

-891 FINNFYWKGF
+891 FINNFEWKGF
-901 DLSIFL
+901 DLSVFL

-920 VLLENLQG
+920 VLLESLQG
-928 RHLNQLASAENHW
+928 RHLNQLATAADHW

-953 NRGLNNLHTSREV
+953 NRGLSGIHTSREV

-973 LKNIQLGYTLP
+973 LKNVQLGYTFP

-991 RLASVRAYLGAQ
+991 RIASVRAYISAQ
-1003 NLATWTAYTG
+1003 NLATWTRYTG

>member
-1 MNRLTNLC
+1 MLMAMLTP
-9 ILLLVLLM
+9 VLLQ
-17 PAYTSAQ
+17 AQ
-24 SATAGGV
+24 TAASQGTTV
-31 TITGTVVDETF
+31 TGTVVDETA

-51 IPGAKPPVGVIT
+51 ILGANPPVGVVT
-63 DIDGNFELKLPSPD
+63 DIDGNFTLQLPAPD
-77 VTLEVSYLGYETI
+77 ATLEIRYVGFET
-90 RVAATPGT
+90 VQVKATPGT
-98 PMEIVLKENSVA
+98 PMEIVLKENSTM
-110 LEEVVAIGYATMKK
+110 LEEVVAVGYGVVKK

-129 SVEKVSMDD
+129 SVEKVSMED
-138 LNRATV
+138 LNRANV
-144 SSFDQAL
+144 ASFDQAL

-177 SNTISD
+177 SNTVSD
-183 QSDGTPLYVIDGFA
+183 ESDGTPLYVIDGFA

-234 IIITTKR
+234 TTITTKR

-247 KITYKGS
+247 RITYEGS
-254 VSYQRRPKGL
+254 VSLQRRPKGL
-264 QLLKGREFVELQAE
+264 KLLQGREFVELQAE
-278 MLTPEEMNKTY
+278 MLTPDEMNKTY
-289 FSYDE
+289 YSYDE
-294 ALGRYQTLDDYNN
+294 ALGRYQTLDDYNY
-307 RRSIDWQDEVF
+307 RKSTDWQDEVF
-318 RNAPMTNHHLA
+318 RDAVMTNHHLA
-329 LSGGTKNTRYSAA
+329 LSGGTKNTRYSTA
-342 LSYYYQDGTIIRS
+342 LSYYLQEGTIIKS
-355 SYESIKA
+355 SYESLKC
-362 RATIDQQISPTV
+362 RATLDQQISPTV
-374 KFGTAFNFANN
+374 KAGTVVNFANN
-385 TSVGSAPTQGDGQ
+385 VSVGSAPTQGDGQ

-437 KTIQNTYE
+437 KTTRNTYE
-445 QLRNRQLSINAYL
+445 QLRNRQLSLNAYL
-458 NWNILPDLLFKA
+458 NWDIRPDLLFKV

-491 GDPAYSSTGSNG
+491 GDPAYSPTGTNG
-503 TFNIKE
+503 SFNIKE
-509 WNSWSNEYTLSY
+509 WNSWSNEYTLTY
-521 RHHWGAHKF
+521 RHQWGIHKF
-530 NGLVG
+530 NGMAG
-535 MSLLS
+535 MSLSS

-550 VMIPWDD
+550 VMIPWDS
-557 LGFWGIDT
+557 LGFWGLDT
-565 GMAQSVVADNVLD
+565 GIAQSTAADNLRD

-584 GRFNYDY
+584 GRFNYDLL
-591 RGRYL
+591 GRYL

-602 GDGSSRFTNNKW
+602 ADGSSRFNNHKW
-614 GLFPSASMAWRII
+614 GIFPSASAAWRII

-632 AASTG
+632 APAMG

-649 ATGNNATREIYP
+649 ATGNNATRDIYP
-661 SHLLYW
+661 SSLLYW

-674 NNNLHQ
+674 NNSLHQ
-680 ALYMLQLANRNL
+680 ALYILQLANRNL
-692 KWETTYQ
+692 RWETTYQ
-699 TNVGIDFAL
+699 TNVGVDFAM
-708 WNNRINGSVDVY
+708 WRNRVNGSVDIY
-720 DKNTRDLLLY
+720 DKSTHNLLLY

-735 SIGFTQIQQNI
+735 SIGFTQVQQTI

-754 EITLNAT
+754 EITINAT
-761 VLPGQRGTLK
+761 ILPGLHGSVK
-771 WTSSFNISFNRNKV
+771 WSSSFNISFNKNKI
-785 TALSDGQESRMAGIR
+785 TALSDGQESRTAGIR
-800 YPSIPDLYICKVGRP
+800 YPSISDLYICKVGHP
-815 LSEMYGYIYD
+815 LSEMYGYVYD

-837 PGVYRLKDG
+837 PGVYRLKDE
-846 IPDNSNDRAN
+846 IPNNTNDRAN

-866 INGDGRVTVEDRTVI
+866 INGDGRVTTEDRTII
-881 GHGLPVHTGG
+881 GHGLPIHTGG
-891 FINNFYWKGF
+891 FTNNFEWKGF

-920 VLLENLQG
+920 VLLESLQG
-928 RHLNQLASAENHW
+928 RHLNQLATAADHW
-941 RPDNPTDYLWAP
+941 RPDTPTDYLWAP
-953 NRGLNNLHTSREV
+953 GRGLNNLHTSREV

-991 RLASVRAYLGAQ
+991 RLASVRLYFGAQ
-1003 NLATWTAYTG
+1003 NVATITGYTG

-1037 QSFTFGVKIEL
+1037 QSFTFGVKIGL

>member
-1 MNRLTNLC
+1 MNRLTVII
-9 ILLLVLLM
+9 ILLSSLLM
-17 PAYTSAQ
+17 PSYAA
-24 SATAGGV
+24 AADAGGGTV
-31 TITGTVVDETF
+31 AGTVVDETS

-51 IPGAKPPVGVIT
+51 IQGTEPAVGVVT
-63 DIDGNFELKLPSPD
+63 DIDGNFELRLPGAD
-77 VTLEVSYLGYETI
+77 ATLEVSYVGYETV
-90 RVAATPGT
+90 RVKATPGT
-98 PMEIVLKENSVA
+98 PMQIVMRESATA
-110 LEEVVAIGYATMKK
+110 LQEVVAIGYATMKK

-129 SVEKVSMDD
+129 SVEKVSMED

-183 QSDGTPLYVIDGFA
+183 EADGTPLYVIDGFA

-241 GAESAP
+241 GSESAP
-247 KITYKGS
+247 RITYEGS

-264 QLLKGREFVELQAE
+264 RLLQGREFVELQAE
-278 MLTPEEMNKTY
+278 ILTPDEMNKTY

-294 ALGRYQTLDDYNN
+294 ALGRYQTLADYDN
-307 RRSIDWQDEVF
+307 RRSTDWQDEVF
-318 RNAPMTNHHLA
+318 RNAAMTNHHLA
-329 LSGGTKNTRYSAA
+329 LTGGTKNTRYSGA
-342 LSYYYQDGTIIRS
+342 LSYYHQDGTIINS

-362 RATIDQQISPTV
+362 RTTLDQRISPTV
-374 KFGTAFNFANN
+374 KAGTVVNFANN

-419 DLDDIVDNN
+419 DLEDIVDNN

-437 KTIQNTYE
+437 KTIRNTYE
-445 QLRNRQLSINAYL
+445 RLRNRQLSLNAYL
-458 NWNILPDLLFKA
+458 NWDILPSLMFKA

-477 EARTEKFYNKDTYF
+477 EARTEKFNNKDTYF
-491 GDPAYSSTGSNG
+491 GDPAYSPTGTNG
-503 TFNIKE
+503 SFNIKE
-509 WNSWSNEYTLSY
+509 WNSWSNEYTLNY
-521 RHHWGAHKF
+521 RHQWGAHKF
-530 NGLVG
+530 NGLAG

-540 KQISNVGAKS
+540 KQISNVGAKA
-550 VMIPWDD
+550 VHIPWDD

-565 GMAQSVVADNVLD
+565 GTAQSIVADNVLE

-596 LTATLR
+596 FTATLR
-602 GDGSSRFTNNKW
+602 ADGSSRFVHHKW
-614 GLFPSASMAWRII
+614 GLFPSASAAWRII

-632 AASTG
+632 SRATG

-643 LRVGWG
+643 IRVGWG
-649 ATGNNATREIYP
+649 ATGNNATRDVYP
-661 SHLLYW
+661 GNLLYW

-674 NNNLHQ
+674 NNSLHQ
-680 ALYMLQLANRNL
+680 ALYMLQIANRKL
-692 KWETTYQ
+692 RWETTYQ
-699 TNVGIDFAL
+699 TNIGLDFAL
-708 WNNRINGSVDVY
+708 WRNRLNGTIDIY
-720 DKNTRDLLLY
+720 DKDTRDLLLY

-735 SIGFTQIQQNI
+735 SLGFTQVQQNI

-754 EITLNAT
+754 EVTLNAT
-761 VLPGQRGTLK
+761 VLPGTRGSLK
-771 WTSSFNISFNRNKV
+771 WTSSFNIAFNRNKV
-785 TALSDGQESRMAGIR
+785 TALSDGQESRTAGVR

-815 LSEMYGYIYD
+815 LSEMYGYVYD

-837 PGVYRLKDG
+837 PGVYRLKDNV
-846 IPDNSNDRAN
+846 PDNTNDRAN

-866 INGDGRVTVEDRTVI
+866 INGDGRLTTEDRTVI
-881 GHGLPVHTGG
+881 GHGLPIHTGG
-891 FINNFYWKGF
+891 FTNNFEWRGF

-928 RHLNQLASAENHW
+928 RHLNQLATAANHW
-941 RPDNPTDYLWAP
+941 RPDTPTDYLWAP
-953 NRGLNNLHTSREV
+953 GRGLNNLHTSREV

-973 LKNIQLGYTLP
+973 LKNIQLGYTFP
-984 AKWLRGS
+984 AKWLRGT
-991 RLASVRAYLGAQ
+991 RLASVRAYLSAQ
-1003 NLATWTAYTG
+1003 NVATLTGYSG